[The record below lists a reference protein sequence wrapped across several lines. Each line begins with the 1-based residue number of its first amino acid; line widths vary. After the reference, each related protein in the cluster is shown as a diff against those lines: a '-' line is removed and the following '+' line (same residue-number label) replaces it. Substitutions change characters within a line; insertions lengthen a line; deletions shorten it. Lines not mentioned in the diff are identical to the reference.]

1 MPIFWFVKIQWAW
14 HGSFGVG
21 KPRSCCSCTPA
32 GGTGQYRRLT
42 QTTFSNWRFQRT
54 EETEESMETFSSII
68 QSKMIPIHD
77 WGQSVMTSLTID
89 GFQAPLWVCSFF
101 ASCDFS
107 PQVMQGENRGRENRG
122 RLAHVHWV
130 HCVLDRQCTVH
141 CMWLPYVAISMINFS
156 RPKSIWAFRKRDET
170 AVSPFTWTSK
180 SLRHP
185 KLVKLFQVTLYSLHT
200 STYNT

>member
-1 MPIFWFVKIQWAW
+1 M
-14 HGSFGVG
+14 
-21 KPRSCCSCTPA
+21 
-32 GGTGQYRRLT
+32 
-42 QTTFSNWRFQRT
+42 TTLSNWRFQRT
-54 EETEESMETFSSII
+54 ESMETYIQIHSV

-77 WGQSVMTSLTID
+77 WGQSVRILTSLTID

-107 PQVMQGENRGRENRG
+107 PQVMQGENRGR
-122 RLAHVHWV
+122 LAHVHWV
-130 HCVLDRQCTVH
+130 HWVLDRQCTVH

-170 AVSPFTWTSK
+170 DKIAVSPFTWASK
-180 SLRHP
+180 SVRHP
-185 KLVKLFQVTLYSLHT
+185 KLVKLFQVTRYSLHT